1 MKIADC
7 LPLMT
12 KQYLTRVV
20 DSILKNEL
28 PRGDEDSL
36 REKVRQN
43 VKELADPERIRETLR
58 DATLHRNQRIL
69 IESTLGALLRSP
81 DLTATEEQ
89 LFGAV
94 RAHEQSVIDEA
105 AAEDTFTFS
114 DTRAIEVYSE
124 VLEVALEDDDISID
138 EYRLLEKLRVKLGVS
153 RREHRLLEAK
163 VGKFPKPGNE
173 LHTLP
178 EFRDALKQLQVAGLV
193 FFCNRAEDGAKAALP
208 EELAR
213 PVKAF
218 LGFEMSVDA
227 QRLMHDT
234 LTNEQLRGALQS
246 QGLPL
251 SGTKVERSDRLIRA
265 GVKPSEVLATL
276 HVNELRDLCRKL
288 PGVAVAGSKAERVER
303 IIDYF
308 DSLISKEPQPSDDP
322 RAVHYQYF
330 EEFAARDNKNLYQR
344 KLIQHDRDMEAGF
357 EEGTRYLVEVKLGCP
372 LLEMPGVD
380 HADGC
385 VAFPNGELL
394 LWDNKGKEATYT
406 FPKAHF
412 DQFRRYIRESVKRVN
427 VFLVIV
433 PNYDPQV
440 RLQTMKLKH
449 DSGTDTDVAV
459 ISAEDLK
466 WVAETWP
473 KHSESGK
480 FSLEV
485 FNMTGIL
492 DRATLEER
500 LAVLLR

>member
-114 DTRAIEVYSE
+114 DARAIEVYSE

-251 SGTKVERSDRLIRA
+251 SGTKAERSDRLVRA
-265 GVKPSEVLATL
+265 GVKPSEVLSTL
-276 HVNELRDLCRKL
+276 HINELRDLCRKL

-322 RAVHYQYF
+322 RAVFYQYF

-344 KLIQHDRDMEAGF
+344 KLIRARPRHGGRLRGRHALPLRGQARMPAPRDARASTTPTGASPSR
-357 EEGTRYLVEVKLGCP
+357 TASC
-372 LLEMPGVD
+372 
-380 HADGC
+380 
-385 VAFPNGELL
+385 
-394 LWDNKGKEATYT
+394 
-406 FPKAHF
+406 
-412 DQFRRYIRESVKRVN
+412 S
-427 VFLVIV
+427 
-433 PNYDPQV
+433 
-440 RLQTMKLKH
+440 
-449 DSGTDTDVAV
+449 SGTTRARKRPTPSPRRTSTSSGAT
-459 ISAEDLK
+459 SA
-466 WVAETWP
+466 
-473 KHSESGK
+473 SQ
-480 FSLEV
+480 
-485 FNMTGIL
+485 
-492 DRATLEER
+492 
-500 LAVLLR
+500 